1 MDTRKLFVDNFDRL
15 KNHRYAGD
23 NFEKILSQPR
33 AFWYGWG
40 RYDKK
45 KLPEKSISR
54 LLKRAGEDIVT
65 LVLYN
70 IPDRDLLNYSRGGA
84 SSFNEYKEYVDSFA
98 KGIDRKCIVVVEPD
112 ALPHLLSIEGDQY
125 NLRSNCIKYAVETL
139 VHTDATVYIDV
150 GHPEWLTPNEISILL
165 LQTYT
170 DIAHGISVNVSNY
183 RTTKESIEWA
193 NKICELR
200 SNDCYVVD
208 TSRNGNGPHGNEWC
222 NPPGRALGEP
232 PTCITG
238 EDRCDAFLWIKI
250 PGESDGK
257 GNGGPR
263 AGRMWGEQAE
273 ELVRN
278 TSWIKTFS

>member
-170 DIAHGISVNVSNY
+170 DIAHGISVNVSNFVD
-183 RTTKESIEWA
+183 TETCIEWA
-193 NKICELR
+193 LKVNHLTGGMNFII
-200 SNDCYVVD
+200 D
-208 TSRNGNGPHGNEWC
+208 TSRNGAKTDTWL
-222 NPPGRALGEP
+222 NPVDAKIGSL
-232 PTCITG
+232 PTLKT
-238 EDRCDAFLWIKI
+238 DVQFCDGFLWIKI

-257 GNGGPR
+257 SEGAPP
-263 AGRMWGEQAE
+263 AGKFFKSFAE
-273 ELVRN
+273 NL
-278 TSWIKTFS
+278 IK

>member
-1 MDTRKLFVDNFDRL
+1 MDTRKLFIDNFDRL
-15 KNHRYAGD
+15 KNHRYTGD
-23 NFEKILSQPR
+23 NFEQIISQPR

-45 KLPEKSISR
+45 KLPEKSINR

-84 SSFNEYKEYVDSFA
+84 SSFEEYKEYVDSFA

-112 ALPHLLSIEGDQY
+112 ALPHLLSIEGEQY

-139 VHTDATVYIDV
+139 VQTDATVYIDV

-170 DIAHGISVNVSNY
+170 DIAHGISVNVSNFVD
-183 RTTKESIEWA
+183 TETCIEWA
-193 NKICELR
+193 SKINHLTGGM
-200 SNDCYVVD
+200 NFIID
-208 TSRNGNGPHGNEWC
+208 TSRNGAKTDTWL
-222 NPPGRALGEP
+222 NPVDAKIGSL
-232 PTCITG
+232 PTLKT
-238 EDRCDAFLWIKI
+238 DVQFCDGFLWIKI

-257 GNGGPR
+257 SEGAPP
-263 AGRMWGEQAE
+263 AGKFFKSYAE
-273 ELVRN
+273 NL
-278 TSWIKTFS
+278 IK